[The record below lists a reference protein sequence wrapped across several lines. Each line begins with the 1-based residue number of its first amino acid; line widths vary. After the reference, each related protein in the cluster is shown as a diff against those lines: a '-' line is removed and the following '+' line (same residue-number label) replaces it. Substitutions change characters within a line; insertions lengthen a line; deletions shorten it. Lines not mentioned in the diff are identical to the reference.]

1 MPLLID
7 RLLLPADI
15 LRDEEGLRLGA
26 AKLRLLPLREELCR
40 LGLAW

>member
-1 MPLLID
+1 MPLLVG
-7 RLLLPADI
+7 RLLLAADI

-26 AKLRLLPLREELCR
+26 AKLRLLPPREELRR